1 MKRKGKEDTYETEHF
16 FVNETGLKGMDF
28 FFIMNL
34 IMVLVVPVIVLPNI
48 LDNAFNTPKNLVILI
63 STSLMVVIYSI
74 RFLSGKGVIV
84 SKATTGKILLILIF
98 LNLFSFFYTKN
109 YYYTTV
115 AAMMNITCLLAF
127 YFISLYTDS
136 RRALILVIISTI
148 SGIMVSIVTYLQFMN
163 IFILFKWA
171 YPGIMV
177 MGTIGNSN
185 YLGAYLMFPLFTS
198 LALIFI
204 TNRFKYFWGLVFIFI
219 MGAFL
224 FSRARAGW
232 MGFFLSF
239 PLFLYFIKRI
249 FRFSLLGYIK
259 TNPRK
264 VATAA
269 VTAISVITALWF
281 FAPERLHTQMKFKN
295 VTQSQTLKLRMKKY
309 YRASFWLFEQNPL
322 YGTGLW
328 SYRNMVYKA
337 QAEINKE
344 DPDFFKNY
352 PEPKPRR
359 VHTDYLEILNDGGL
373 MAASALSLF
382 LLLVLKHGWMVI
394 RKENL
399 SIRDRI
405 ICAMAFSATIS
416 VMLNAVFFFPFRIN
430 STMFMTVFMMGL
442 MEALYLR
449 NYSMLNSIRGWVS
462 PTRYINIPL
471 VVLVLGGFVWFT
483 GIKPFKGE
491 MEHYKYKRAMME
503 RRFRDAEKFIL
514 RAIEY
519 DPHNTAYCL
528 YASQL
533 YMNVLKDFGKA
544 RDFIEKAIID
554 FNGDV
559 TRWSIYFIKGL
570 LKFQMGS
577 LFDAKAAFEKA
588 LYYNPEFSLA
598 RQKLNEVNKVI
609 KEHDRVLIKFR

>member
-1 MKRKGKEDTYETEHF
+1 MKSRDSSKSRLSEI
-16 FVNETGLKGMDF
+16 NETATQRMDVF
-28 FFIMNL
+28 FLLNL
-34 IMVLVVPVIVLPNI
+34 TAVLVVPVLVLPNI

-63 STSLMVVIYSI
+63 CTSIMLAIYSI
-74 RFLSGKGVIV
+74 RFLSGKGIV
-84 SKATTGKILLILIF
+84 VSSATTGKILLILIF

-115 AAMMNITCLLAF
+115 AAMMNITCLLTF

-136 RRALILVIISTI
+136 KRALILVIISVI
-148 SGIMVSIVTYLQFMN
+148 SGVIVSIVTYLQFMN

-171 YPGIMV
+171 HPGIMV

-185 YLGAYLMFPLFTS
+185 YLGAYLMFPLFTT

-204 TNRFKYFWGLVFIFI
+204 YKNWLRYLFILIFIFI
-219 MGAFL
+219 MGAFM
-224 FSRARAGW
+224 FTRARAGW

-239 PLFLYFIKRI
+239 PLFLYLMRRI
-249 FRFSLLGYIK
+249 YSFSPLEYFRANTK
-259 TNPRK
+259 K
-264 VATAA
+264 VLTYA
-269 VTAISVITALWF
+269 VVVISVLTTLWF
-281 FAPERLHTQMKFKN
+281 FAPQRLHTQMKFKN

-309 YRASFWLFEQNPL
+309 YRASFWLFEQSPL

-337 QAEINKE
+337 QAEINKV
-344 DPDFFKNY
+344 DPNFFKEY

-382 LLLVLKHGWMVI
+382 LILVLRHGWMVI
-394 RKENL
+394 KRDDFPL
-399 SIRDRI
+399 GDRI
-405 ICAMAFSATIS
+405 ICAMAFSATIA
-416 VMLNAVFFFPFRIN
+416 VMLNAFFFFPFRIN

-449 NYSMLNSIRGWVS
+449 NYNMLNSMKGWVS
-462 PTRYINIPL
+462 STRYVNIPL
-471 VVLVLGGFVWFT
+471 VFLVMGGFVWYT

-491 MEHYKYKRAMME
+491 VEHYKYKRAMME
-503 RRFRDAEKFIL
+503 RRFKDAEKYIL

-528 YASQL
+528 YATQL
-533 YMNVLKDFGKA
+533 YMNILKDFGKA
-544 RDFIEKAIID
+544 RDFIERAIID

-570 LKFQMGS
+570 LKFQMGN
-577 LFDAKAAFEKA
+577 LFDAKAAFEKS
-588 LYYNPEFSLA
+588 LYFNPEFSLA